1 MKKKSINNI
10 IKEIYSNGYCIIE
23 NAISQKK
30 CDKMISSLEELQEK
44 TSKNKNFKDEVSKYG
59 QVIIRDLVLREPDK
73 FLNLI
78 DNRIIMN
85 TLKNIFKDTFIL
97 DNCMASNSVLLSK
110 KKYKAL
116 IHIDSHLPNTD
127 IANSSDIVVMYC
139 FNDFYRENGATKI
152 WPKSHLSGIRIQNE
166 KTYRKM

>member
-1 MKKKSINNI
+1 MKNYDWKKISKNLKNCFLDEKKNINNI
-10 IKEIYSNGYCIIE
+10 IKEIYSNGYCVVE

-30 CDKMISSLEELQEK
+30 CDKIVSYLEALQKK
-44 TSKNKNFKDEVSKYG
+44 TSKNKNFRDEVSKYG

-78 DNRIIMN
+78 DNKIIMN

-97 DNCMASNSVLLSK
+97 DNCMASNSILLNK

-116 IHIDSHLPNTD
+116 II
-127 IANSSDIVVMYC
+127 
-139 FNDFYRENGATKI
+139 
-152 WPKSHLSGIRIQNE
+152 
-166 KTYRKM
+166 

>member
-85 TLKNIFKDTFIL
+85 T
-97 DNCMASNSVLLSK
+97 
-110 KKYKAL
+110 
-116 IHIDSHLPNTD
+116 
-127 IANSSDIVVMYC
+127 
-139 FNDFYRENGATKI
+139 
-152 WPKSHLSGIRIQNE
+152 
-166 KTYRKM
+166 